1 MQTKARTFLFLFT
14 SIFSLYIL
22 NSCASSPKNE
32 ENLTQAEQSSDKKAE
47 EIPENQL
54 ENKEIS
60 QDSLAN
66 EENLEKSLETEKNLQ
81 DSENTQNKPENDENQ
96 ISEKIDEDELL
107 ADSENATE
115 ETQEDFVE
123 PEVKDSPFV
132 EGTKTAADEQNPESN
147 ADEQNEAQDIP
158 ETNEGEPELLPKTEE
173 YEKNSGEENPQ
184 TDENL
189 ELNENSMKN
198 QENLPQNG
206 QEPESKDEL
215 SEEIEEEEPKENTEQ
230 TENNSQKTPSR
241 SMTAKNNQYVD
252 IIYPGRGWIYMG
264 EDEGK
269 DQILRYFGRKL
280 GTENTTFTLR
290 TTKSGETVLHFYKND
305 VLKGEYI
312 DDYLEIKVLEE
323 SAKPNERAKAPS
335 YEESVPQ
342 KPVRLEKKAETQE
355 EAQKTDE
362 IKNIEEKTSDN
373 EQKLSSQDETNLK
386 QNDVS
391 NEVSNNVLNNSN
403 NVSKEV
409 SKPEQK
415 KSLKIDTKNLLEQAK
430 KDFEA
435 KSYAQALSEV
445 QQYLDTQNTRIDEA
459 LFLQGQ
465 ILEADSEV
473 KNIKSAI
480 DSYNSLIKNYPAS
493 TFWQEANRRKIYL
506 NRYYVNIY

>member
-32 ENLTQAEQSSDKKAE
+32 ENLTQAEQSSDKKTE

-60 QDSLAN
+60 QGSLAN
-66 EENLEKSLETEKNLQ
+66 EENLQN
-81 DSENTQNKPENDENQ
+81 SENTQNKPENDENQ
-96 ISEKIDEDELL
+96 LSEKIAEDELL
-107 ADSENATE
+107 ADSENETE

-132 EGTKTAADEQNPESN
+132 EETKTAADEQNPESST
-147 ADEQNEAQDIP
+147 DKQNEAQDIP
-158 ETNEGEPELLPKTEE
+158 ETNEEEPELLPKTEE
-173 YEKNSGEENPQ
+173 YEKKSEEENPQ

-230 TENNSQKTPSR
+230 TESNSQKTPSR

-355 EAQKTDE
+355 ETQKTDE

-391 NEVSNNVLNNSN
+391 NNVSNNVSN
-403 NVSKEV
+403 EV

-415 KSLKIDTKNLLEQAK
+415 KNLKIDTKNLLEQAK

>member
-32 ENLTQAEQSSDKKAE
+32 ENLTQAEQSSDKKTE
-47 EIPENQL
+47 EIPEDQL

-66 EENLEKSLETEKNLQ
+66 EENLQN
-81 DSENTQNKPENDENQ
+81 SENTQNKPENDENQ
-96 ISEKIDEDELL
+96 LSEKIDEDELL
-107 ADSENATE
+107 ADSENETE

-123 PEVKDSPFV
+123 PEVKDSPF
-132 EGTKTAADEQNPESN
+132 EEETKTAADEQNPESSEN
-147 ADEQNEAQDIP
+147 KQNEAQDIP
-158 ETNEGEPELLPKTEE
+158 ETNEEEPELLPKTEE
-173 YEKNSGEENPQ
+173 NSGEENPQ

-189 ELNENSMKN
+189 ELNENSMEN
-198 QENLPQNG
+198 QEKLPQNG

-215 SEEIEEEEPKENTEQ
+215 SEEIEEEEPKENEEQ
-230 TENNSQKTPSR
+230 TESNPQKTPSR

-373 EQKLSSQDETNLK
+373 EQKLSSHDETNLK
-386 QNDVS
+386 KNDVSNNVS
-391 NEVSNNVLNNSN
+391 NEVSN
-403 NVSKEV
+403 EV

>member
-32 ENLTQAEQSSDKKAE
+32 ENLTQAEQSSDKKTE
-47 EIPENQL
+47 EIPEDQL

-66 EENLEKSLETEKNLQ
+66 EENLQN
-81 DSENTQNKPENDENQ
+81 SENTQNKPENDENQ
-96 ISEKIDEDELL
+96 LSEKIDEDELL
-107 ADSENATE
+107 ADSENETE

-132 EGTKTAADEQNPESN
+132 EETKTAADEQNPESSEN
-147 ADEQNEAQDIP
+147 KQNEAQDIP
-158 ETNEGEPELLPKTEE
+158 ETNEEEPELLPKTEE
-173 YEKNSGEENPQ
+173 YEKKSEEENPQ

-189 ELNENSMKN
+189 ELNENSMEN
-198 QENLPQNG
+198 QEKLPQNG
-206 QEPESKDEL
+206 QEPESKAEL

-230 TENNSQKTPSR
+230 TESNPQKTPSR

-355 EAQKTDE
+355 ETQKTDE

-386 QNDVS
+386 KNDVS
-391 NEVSNNVLNNSN
+391 NEVSR
-403 NVSKEV
+403 
-409 SKPEQK
+409 PEQK

>member
-32 ENLTQAEQSSDKKAE
+32 ENLTQAEQSSDKKTE

-66 EENLEKSLETEKNLQ
+66 EENLQN
-81 DSENTQNKPENDENQ
+81 SENTQNKPENDENQ
-96 ISEKIDEDELL
+96 LSEKIDEDELL
-107 ADSENATE
+107 ADSENETE

-132 EGTKTAADEQNPESN
+132 EETKTAADEQNPESSEN
-147 ADEQNEAQDIP
+147 KQNEAQDIP
-158 ETNEGEPELLPKTEE
+158 ETNEEEPELLPKTEE
-173 YEKNSGEENPQ
+173 YEKKSEEENPQ

-189 ELNENSMKN
+189 ELNENSMEN

-230 TENNSQKTPSR
+230 TESNPQKTPSR

-355 EAQKTDE
+355 ETQKTDE

-386 QNDVS
+386 KNDVS
-391 NEVSNNVLNNSN
+391 NEVSR
-403 NVSKEV
+403 
-409 SKPEQK
+409 PEQK

>member
-32 ENLTQAEQSSDKKAE
+32 ENLTQAEQSSDKKTE

-54 ENKEIS
+54 ENKEIP

-66 EENLEKSLETEKNLQ
+66 EENLETEENLQ
-81 DSENTQNKPENDENQ
+81 NSENTQSKPENDENQ
-96 ISEKIDEDELL
+96 LSEKIDEDELL

-123 PEVKDSPFV
+123 PEVKDSPF
-132 EGTKTAADEQNPESN
+132 EEETKTSADEQNPESST
-147 ADEQNEAQDIP
+147 DEQNKAQDIP
-158 ETNEGEPELLPKTEE
+158 ETNEEEPELLPKTEE
-173 YEKNSGEENPQ
+173 NSGEEKPQ

-189 ELNENSMKN
+189 ELKENSMEN

-230 TENNSQKTPSR
+230 TKNNSQKTPSR

-355 EAQKTDE
+355 ETQKTDE
-362 IKNIEEKTSDN
+362 IQSIEEKNSDN

-391 NEVSNNVLNNSN
+391 NEVSNNVSNNSN
-403 NVSKEV
+403 NV

-493 TFWQEANRRKIYL
+493 TLWQEANRRKIYL

>member
-1 MQTKARTFLFLFT
+1 MMQTKARTFLFLFT

-22 NSCASSPKNE
+22 NSCASSPKNDE
-32 ENLTQAEQSSDKKAE
+32 TLTQAEQFSDKKTE
-47 EIPENQL
+47 EIPENAS

-60 QDSLAN
+60 QNPLAN
-66 EENLEKSLETEKNLQ
+66 EENLEKSLELEIEENLQ

-96 ISEKIDEDELL
+96 FSEKIAEDELL
-107 ADSENATE
+107 ADSENETE

-123 PEVKDSPFV
+123 PEVKDSPF
-132 EGTKTAADEQNPESN
+132 EEETKTATDEQNIETSEKP
-147 ADEQNEAQDIP
+147 QDIP

-173 YEKNSGEENPQ
+173 YEKTSDPQ

-189 ELNENSMKN
+189 ELNENSMEN
-198 QENLPQNG
+198 QENLSQNG

-241 SMTAKNNQYVD
+241 SMTTKNNQYVD

-355 EAQKTDE
+355 ETQEETQKTNE
-362 IKNIEEKTSDN
+362 IQNIEEKTSGN
-373 EQKLSSQDETNLK
+373 EQKLSSQDKTNLK

-391 NEVSNNVLNNSN
+391 NNVLKEVSN
-403 NVSKEV
+403 
-409 SKPEQK
+409 PEQK

>member
-32 ENLTQAEQSSDKKAE
+32 ENLTQAEQSSDKKTE
-47 EIPENQL
+47 EIPETQL
-54 ENKEIS
+54 ENKEIP
-60 QDSLAN
+60 QDSLEN
-66 EENLEKSLETEKNLQ
+66 EENLEKSLETEENLQ
-81 DSENTQNKPENDENQ
+81 NSENTQNKPENDENQ
-96 ISEKIDEDELL
+96 LSEKIDEDELL
-107 ADSENATE
+107 ADSENKTE
-115 ETQEDFVE
+115 ETQENFVE

-132 EGTKTAADEQNPESN
+132 EETKTAADEQNPESSEN
-147 ADEQNEAQDIP
+147 KQNKAQDIP
-158 ETNEGEPELLPKTEE
+158 ETNEEEPELLPKTEE
-173 YEKNSGEENPQ
+173 NSGEENPQ
-184 TDENL
+184 TDKKL
-189 ELNENSMKN
+189 ELNENSMEN
-198 QENLPQNG
+198 QENLSQNG

-230 TENNSQKTPSR
+230 TESNPQKTPSR

-355 EAQKTDE
+355 ETQKTDE

-373 EQKLSSQDETNLK
+373 EQKLSSQDEINLK
-386 QNDVS
+386 KNDVS
-391 NEVSNNVLNNSN
+391 N
-403 NVSKEV
+403 EV

-415 KSLKIDTKNLLEQAK
+415 KSLKVDTKNLLEQAK
-430 KDFEA
+430 KDFET

-445 QQYLDTQNTRIDEA
+445 QHYLDTQNTRIDEA

>member
-1 MQTKARTFLFLFT
+1 MMQTKARTFLFLFT

-32 ENLTQAEQSSDKKAE
+32 ENLTQAEQSSDKKTE
-47 EIPENQL
+47 EIPETQL
-54 ENKEIS
+54 ENKEIP
-60 QDSLAN
+60 QDSLEN
-66 EENLEKSLETEKNLQ
+66 EENLEKSLETEENLQ
-81 DSENTQNKPENDENQ
+81 NSENTQNKPENDENQ
-96 ISEKIDEDELL
+96 LSEKIDEDELL
-107 ADSENATE
+107 ADSENETE

-132 EGTKTAADEQNPESN
+132 EETKTAADEQNPESSEN
-147 ADEQNEAQDIP
+147 KQNEAQDIP
-158 ETNEGEPELLPKTEE
+158 ETNEEEPELLPKTEE
-173 YEKNSGEENPQ
+173 YEKKSEEENPQ

-189 ELNENSMKN
+189 ELNENSMEN

-206 QEPESKDEL
+206 QEPESKAEL

-230 TENNSQKTPSR
+230 TESNPQKTPSR

-362 IKNIEEKTSDN
+362 IKNIEEKTSGN

-386 QNDVS
+386 KNDVS
-391 NEVSNNVLNNSN
+391 N
-403 NVSKEV
+403 EV

-415 KSLKIDTKNLLEQAK
+415 KSLKVDTKNLLEQAK

>member
-32 ENLTQAEQSSDKKAE
+32 ENLTQAEQSSDKKTE
-47 EIPENQL
+47 EIPEDQL
-54 ENKEIS
+54 ENKEIP
-60 QDSLAN
+60 QDSLEN
-66 EENLEKSLETEKNLQ
+66 EENLQN
-81 DSENTQNKPENDENQ
+81 SENTQNKPENDENQ
-96 ISEKIDEDELL
+96 LSEKIDEDELL
-107 ADSENATE
+107 ADSENETE

-132 EGTKTAADEQNPESN
+132 EETKTAADEQNPESSEN
-147 ADEQNEAQDIP
+147 KQNEAQDIP
-158 ETNEGEPELLPKTEE
+158 ETNEEEPELLPKTEE
-173 YEKNSGEENPQ
+173 YEKKSEEENPQ

-189 ELNENSMKN
+189 ELNENSMEN

-206 QEPESKDEL
+206 QEPESKAEL

-230 TENNSQKTPSR
+230 TESNPQKTPSR

-373 EQKLSSQDETNLK
+373 EQKLSSHDETNLK
-386 QNDVS
+386 KNDVS
-391 NEVSNNVLNNSN
+391 NEVSR
-403 NVSKEV
+403 
-409 SKPEQK
+409 PEQK

>member
-32 ENLTQAEQSSDKKAE
+32 ENLTQAEQSSDKKTE

-66 EENLEKSLETEKNLQ
+66 EENLQN
-81 DSENTQNKPENDENQ
+81 SENTQNKPENDENQ
-96 ISEKIDEDELL
+96 LSEKIDEDELL
-107 ADSENATE
+107 ADSENETE

-132 EGTKTAADEQNPESN
+132 EETKTAADEQNPESSEN
-147 ADEQNEAQDIP
+147 KQNKAQDIP
-158 ETNEGEPELLPKTEE
+158 ETNEEEPELLPKTEE
-173 YEKNSGEENPQ
+173 YEKKSEEENPQ

-189 ELNENSMKN
+189 ELNENSMEN
-198 QENLPQNG
+198 QEKLPQNG

-215 SEEIEEEEPKENTEQ
+215 SEEIEEEEPKENEEQ

-355 EAQKTDE
+355 ETQKTDE

-386 QNDVS
+386 KNDVS
-391 NEVSNNVLNNSN
+391 R
-403 NVSKEV
+403 
-409 SKPEQK
+409 PEQK
-415 KSLKIDTKNLLEQAK
+415 KNLKIDTKNLLEQAK

>member
-32 ENLTQAEQSSDKKAE
+32 ENLTQAEQSSDKKTE

-60 QDSLAN
+60 QDSLEN
-66 EENLEKSLETEKNLQ
+66 EENLEKSLETEENLQ
-81 DSENTQNKPENDENQ
+81 NSENTQNKPENDENQ
-96 ISEKIDEDELL
+96 LSEKIDEDELL
-107 ADSENATE
+107 ADSENETE

-132 EGTKTAADEQNPESN
+132 EETKTAADEQNPESSEN
-147 ADEQNEAQDIP
+147 KQNKAQDIP
-158 ETNEGEPELLPKTEE
+158 ETNEEEPELLPKTEE
-173 YEKNSGEENPQ
+173 YEKKSEEENPQ

-189 ELNENSMKN
+189 ELNENSMEN

-206 QEPESKDEL
+206 QEPESKAEL
-215 SEEIEEEEPKENTEQ
+215 SEEIEEEEPKENEEQ
-230 TENNSQKTPSR
+230 TESNPQKTPSR

-355 EAQKTDE
+355 ETQKTDE
-362 IKNIEEKTSDN
+362 IKNIEEKTSGD

-391 NEVSNNVLNNSN
+391 NNVSNEVSR
-403 NVSKEV
+403 
-409 SKPEQK
+409 PEQK

>member
-1 MQTKARTFLFLFT
+1 MKTKARTFLFLFT
-14 SIFSLYIL
+14 SVFSLYIL

-32 ENLTQAEQSSDKKAE
+32 ENLTQEEQISDKKTE
-47 EIPENQL
+47 EIPENSS

-60 QDSLAN
+60 QNPAAN
-66 EENLEKSLETEKNLQ
+66 EEISEKSLEENLQ
-81 DSENTQNKPENDENQ
+81 DSENTQNKSENDENQ
-96 ISEKIDEDELL
+96 LSEKIDEDELL
-107 ADSENATE
+107 SESENETE
-115 ETQEDFVE
+115 ETHEDFVE
-123 PEVKDSPFV
+123 PEVKDSPL
-132 EGTKTAADEQNPESN
+132 EEEIKSSTDEQNPEPSGTEEN
-147 ADEQNEAQDIP
+147 KAQDIP
-158 ETNEGEPELLPKTEE
+158 EKNEDEPELQQKAVEN
-173 YEKNSGEENPQ
+173 EKNSEEENPQ

-189 ELNENSMKN
+189 ELNENSMEN
-198 QENLPQNG
+198 QENLSQDE
-206 QEPESKDEL
+206 QKPENKNEL
-215 SEEIEEEEPKENTEQ
+215 SEEIQEEPAEKAEQ
-230 TENNSQKTPSR
+230 TENDSQKAPSR

-252 IIYPGRGWIYMG
+252 IIYPGRGWIFMG

-342 KPVRLEKKAETQE
+342 KPVRLEKKAEGNGET
-355 EAQKTDE
+355 QKTDE
-362 IKNIEEKTSDN
+362 IKNTEEKTSDN

-386 QNDVS
+386 QNELSNDVS
-391 NEVSNNVLNNSN
+391 NDVSN

-430 KDFEA
+430 RDFEE

-493 TFWQEANRRKIYL
+493 TFWQKANRRKIYL

>member
-32 ENLTQAEQSSDKKAE
+32 ENLTQAEQSSDKKTE

-60 QDSLAN
+60 QDSFAN
-66 EENLEKSLETEKNLQ
+66 EENLQN
-81 DSENTQNKPENDENQ
+81 SENTQSKPENDENQ
-96 ISEKIDEDELL
+96 LSEKIDEDELL
-107 ADSENATE
+107 ADNENATE

-132 EGTKTAADEQNPESN
+132 EETKTAADEQNPESSEN
-147 ADEQNEAQDIP
+147 KQNKAQDIP

-173 YEKNSGEENPQ
+173 NSEEENPQ

-189 ELNENSMKN
+189 ELNESSMEN

-215 SEEIEEEEPKENTEQ
+215 SEEIEEEEPKEKEEQ
-230 TENNSQKTPSR
+230 TESNPQKTPSR

-355 EAQKTDE
+355 ETQKTDE

-386 QNDVS
+386 KNDVS
-391 NEVSNNVLNNSN
+391 N
-403 NVSKEV
+403 EV

>member
-32 ENLTQAEQSSDKKAE
+32 ENLTQAEQSSDKKTE

-66 EENLEKSLETEKNLQ
+66 EENLETEENLQ
-81 DSENTQNKPENDENQ
+81 NLENTQNKPENDENQ
-96 ISEKIDEDELL
+96 LSEKIDEDELL
-107 ADSENATE
+107 ADSENETE
-115 ETQEDFVE
+115 ETQKDFVE
-123 PEVKDSPFV
+123 PEVKDSPF
-132 EGTKTAADEQNPESN
+132 EEETKTAADEQNPESSEN
-147 ADEQNEAQDIP
+147 KQNEAQDIP
-158 ETNEGEPELLPKTEE
+158 ETNEEEPELLPKTEE
-173 YEKNSGEENPQ
+173 NSEEENPQ

-189 ELNENSMKN
+189 ELNESSMEN

-230 TENNSQKTPSR
+230 TESNSQKTPSR

-342 KPVRLEKKAETQE
+342 KPVRLEKKTETQE
-355 EAQKTDE
+355 ETQKTDE

-391 NEVSNNVLNNSN
+391 KEVSNN
-403 NVSKEV
+403 V

>member
-32 ENLTQAEQSSDKKAE
+32 ENLTQAEQSSDKKTE

-66 EENLEKSLETEKNLQ
+66 EENLEKSLEVEENLQ
-81 DSENTQNKPENDENQ
+81 NSENTQSKPENDENQ
-96 ISEKIDEDELL
+96 LSEKIDEDELL

-123 PEVKDSPFV
+123 PEVKDSPF
-132 EGTKTAADEQNPESN
+132 EEETKTAADKQNPKSSEIK
-147 ADEQNEAQDIP
+147 QNKEQDIP
-158 ETNEGEPELLPKTEE
+158 ETNEEEPELLPKTEE
-173 YEKNSGEENPQ
+173 NSGEEKPQ

-189 ELNENSMKN
+189 ELNENSMEN

-206 QEPESKDEL
+206 QEPEGKNEL

-355 EAQKTDE
+355 ETRKTDE
-362 IKNIEEKTSDN
+362 IKNIEEKTSGN

-391 NEVSNNVLNNSN
+391 NDVSN
-403 NVSKEV
+403 EV

>member
-32 ENLTQAEQSSDKKAE
+32 ENLTQAEQSSDKKTE
-47 EIPENQL
+47 EIPEDQL

-66 EENLEKSLETEKNLQ
+66 EENLQN
-81 DSENTQNKPENDENQ
+81 SENTQNKPENDENQ
-96 ISEKIDEDELL
+96 LSEKIDEDELL
-107 ADSENATE
+107 ADSENETE

-132 EGTKTAADEQNPESN
+132 EETKTAADEQNPESSEN
-147 ADEQNEAQDIP
+147 KQNEAQDIP
-158 ETNEGEPELLPKTEE
+158 ETNEEEPELLPKTEE
-173 YEKNSGEENPQ
+173 YEKKSEEENPQ

-189 ELNENSMKN
+189 ELNENSMEN

-206 QEPESKDEL
+206 QEPESKAEL

-230 TENNSQKTPSR
+230 TESNPQKTPSR
-241 SMTAKNNQYVD
+241 SLTAKNNQYVD

-362 IKNIEEKTSDN
+362 IKNIEEKTSGN

-386 QNDVS
+386 KNDVS
-391 NEVSNNVLNNSN
+391 NEVSR
-403 NVSKEV
+403 
-409 SKPEQK
+409 PEQK
-415 KSLKIDTKNLLEQAK
+415 KFLKIDTKNLLEQAK

>member
-32 ENLTQAEQSSDKKAE
+32 ENLTQAEQSSDKKTE

-66 EENLEKSLETEKNLQ
+66 EENLQN
-81 DSENTQNKPENDENQ
+81 SENTQNKPENDENQ
-96 ISEKIDEDELL
+96 LSEKIDEDELL
-107 ADSENATE
+107 ADSENETE

-132 EGTKTAADEQNPESN
+132 EETKTAADEQNPESSEN
-147 ADEQNEAQDIP
+147 KQNKAQDIP
-158 ETNEGEPELLPKTEE
+158 ETNEEEPELLPKTEE
-173 YEKNSGEENPQ
+173 YEKKSEEENPQ

-189 ELNENSMKN
+189 ELNENSMEN
-198 QENLPQNG
+198 QEKLPQNG

-215 SEEIEEEEPKENTEQ
+215 SEEIEEEEPKENEEQ

-373 EQKLSSQDETNLK
+373 EQKLSSHDETNLK
-386 QNDVS
+386 KNDVSNNVS
-391 NEVSNNVLNNSN
+391 NEVSN
-403 NVSKEV
+403 EV

-415 KSLKIDTKNLLEQAK
+415 KSLKVDTKNLLEQAK

>member
-32 ENLTQAEQSSDKKAE
+32 ENLTQAEQSSDKKTE

-66 EENLEKSLETEKNLQ
+66 EENLQN
-81 DSENTQNKPENDENQ
+81 SENTQNKPENDENQ
-96 ISEKIDEDELL
+96 LSEKIDEDELL
-107 ADSENATE
+107 ADSENETE

-132 EGTKTAADEQNPESN
+132 EETKTAADEQNPESSEN
-147 ADEQNEAQDIP
+147 KQNKAQDIP
-158 ETNEGEPELLPKTEE
+158 ETNEEEPELLPKTEE
-173 YEKNSGEENPQ
+173 YEKKSEEENPQ

-189 ELNENSMKN
+189 ELNENSMEN

-206 QEPESKDEL
+206 QEPESKAEL

-230 TENNSQKTPSR
+230 TESNPQKTPSR

-355 EAQKTDE
+355 EPQKNDE

-386 QNDVS
+386 KNDVS
-391 NEVSNNVLNNSN
+391 NEVSR
-403 NVSKEV
+403 
-409 SKPEQK
+409 PEQK

>member
-32 ENLTQAEQSSDKKAE
+32 ENLTQAEQSSDKKTE

-66 EENLEKSLETEKNLQ
+66 EENLQN
-81 DSENTQNKPENDENQ
+81 SENTQNKPENDENQ
-96 ISEKIDEDELL
+96 LSEKIDEDELL
-107 ADSENATE
+107 ADSENETE

-132 EGTKTAADEQNPESN
+132 EETKTAADKQNPESSKN
-147 ADEQNEAQDIP
+147 KQNKAQDIP
-158 ETNEGEPELLPKTEE
+158 ETNEEEPELLPKTEE
-173 YEKNSGEENPQ
+173 YEKKSEEENPQ

-189 ELNENSMKN
+189 ELNENSMEN

-206 QEPESKDEL
+206 QEPESKAEL

-230 TENNSQKTPSR
+230 TESNPQKTPSR

-355 EAQKTDE
+355 ETQKTDE

-386 QNDVS
+386 KND
-391 NEVSNNVLNNSN
+391 
-403 NVSKEV
+403 VSKEV
-409 SKPEQK
+409 SRPEQK

>member
-32 ENLTQAEQSSDKKAE
+32 ENLTQAEQSSDKKTE
-47 EIPENQL
+47 EIPEDQL

-66 EENLEKSLETEKNLQ
+66 EENLQN
-81 DSENTQNKPENDENQ
+81 SENTQNKPENDENQ
-96 ISEKIDEDELL
+96 LSEKIDEDELL
-107 ADSENATE
+107 ADSENETE

-132 EGTKTAADEQNPESN
+132 EETKTAADEQNPESSEN
-147 ADEQNEAQDIP
+147 KQNKAQDIP

-173 YEKNSGEENPQ
+173 YEKKSEEENPQ

-189 ELNENSMKN
+189 ELNENSMEN

-206 QEPESKDEL
+206 QEPESKAEL

-230 TENNSQKTPSR
+230 TESNPQKTPSR

-386 QNDVS
+386 KND
-391 NEVSNNVLNNSN
+391 
-403 NVSKEV
+403 VSKEV

-415 KSLKIDTKNLLEQAK
+415 KSLKVDTKNLLEQAK

-445 QQYLDTQNTRIDEA
+445 QHYLDTQNTRIDEA

>member
-32 ENLTQAEQSSDKKAE
+32 ENLTQAEQSSDKKTE

-66 EENLEKSLETEKNLQ
+66 EENLQN
-81 DSENTQNKPENDENQ
+81 SENTQNKPENDENQ
-96 ISEKIDEDELL
+96 LSEKIDEDELL
-107 ADSENATE
+107 ADSENETE

-132 EGTKTAADEQNPESN
+132 EETKTAADEQNPESSEN
-147 ADEQNEAQDIP
+147 KQNKAQDIP
-158 ETNEGEPELLPKTEE
+158 ETNEEEPELLPKTEE
-173 YEKNSGEENPQ
+173 YEKKSEEENPQ

-189 ELNENSMKN
+189 ELNENSMEN
-198 QENLPQNG
+198 QEKLPQNG
-206 QEPESKDEL
+206 QEPESKAEL
-215 SEEIEEEEPKENTEQ
+215 SEEIEEEEPKENEEQ

-355 EAQKTDE
+355 ETQKTDE

-386 QNDVS
+386 KNDVSNNVS
-391 NEVSNNVLNNSN
+391 NEVSR
-403 NVSKEV
+403 
-409 SKPEQK
+409 PEQK
-415 KSLKIDTKNLLEQAK
+415 KFLKIDTKNLLEQAK

>member
-32 ENLTQAEQSSDKKAE
+32 ENLTQAEQSSDKKTE

-66 EENLEKSLETEKNLQ
+66 EENLQN
-81 DSENTQNKPENDENQ
+81 SENTQNKPENDENQ
-96 ISEKIDEDELL
+96 LSEKIDEDELL
-107 ADSENATE
+107 ADSENETE

-132 EGTKTAADEQNPESN
+132 EETKTAADEQNPESSEN
-147 ADEQNEAQDIP
+147 KQNEAQDIP
-158 ETNEGEPELLPKTEE
+158 ETNEEEPELLPKTEE
-173 YEKNSGEENPQ
+173 YEKKSEEENPQ

-189 ELNENSMKN
+189 ELNENSMEN
-198 QENLPQNG
+198 QEKLPQNG

-215 SEEIEEEEPKENTEQ
+215 SEEIEEEEPKENEEQ

-355 EAQKTDE
+355 ETQKTDE

-386 QNDVS
+386 KNDVS
-391 NEVSNNVLNNSN
+391 N
-403 NVSKEV
+403 EV

-415 KSLKIDTKNLLEQAK
+415 KSLKVDTKNLLEQAK

-445 QQYLDTQNTRIDEA
+445 QHYLDTQNTRIDEA

>member
-32 ENLTQAEQSSDKKAE
+32 ENLTQAEQSSDKKTE

-66 EENLEKSLETEKNLQ
+66 EENLQN
-81 DSENTQNKPENDENQ
+81 SENTQNKPENDENQ
-96 ISEKIDEDELL
+96 LSEKIDEDELL
-107 ADSENATE
+107 ADSENETE

-132 EGTKTAADEQNPESN
+132 EETKTAADEQNPESSEN
-147 ADEQNEAQDIP
+147 KQNKAQDIP

-173 YEKNSGEENPQ
+173 NSEEENPQ
-184 TDENL
+184 TDKKL
-189 ELNENSMKN
+189 ELNENSMEN

-206 QEPESKDEL
+206 QEPESKAEL

-230 TENNSQKTPSR
+230 TESNPQKTPSR

-355 EAQKTDE
+355 ETQKTDE
-362 IKNIEEKTSDN
+362 IKNIEEKTSGN

-386 QNDVS
+386 KNDVS
-391 NEVSNNVLNNSN
+391 R
-403 NVSKEV
+403 
-409 SKPEQK
+409 PEQK
-415 KSLKIDTKNLLEQAK
+415 KNLKIDTKNLLEQAK

>member
-32 ENLTQAEQSSDKKAE
+32 ENLTQAEQSSDKKTE
-47 EIPENQL
+47 EIPETQL

-60 QDSLAN
+60 RDSLAN
-66 EENLEKSLETEKNLQ
+66 EENLQNSEK
-81 DSENTQNKPENDENQ
+81 TQNKPENDENQ
-96 ISEKIDEDELL
+96 LSEKIDEDELL
-107 ADSENATE
+107 ADSENETE

-132 EGTKTAADEQNPESN
+132 EETKTAADEQNPESSEN
-147 ADEQNEAQDIP
+147 KQNKAQDIP
-158 ETNEGEPELLPKTEE
+158 ETNEEEPELLPKTEE
-173 YEKNSGEENPQ
+173 YEKKSEEENPQ

-189 ELNENSMKN
+189 ELNENSMEN
-198 QENLPQNG
+198 QEKLPQNG

-230 TENNSQKTPSR
+230 TESNPQKTPSR

-386 QNDVS
+386 KNDVS
-391 NEVSNNVLNNSN
+391 NEVSR
-403 NVSKEV
+403 
-409 SKPEQK
+409 PEQK
-415 KSLKIDTKNLLEQAK
+415 KNLKIDTKNLLEQAK

>member
-32 ENLTQAEQSSDKKAE
+32 ENLTQAEQSSDKKTE

-66 EENLEKSLETEKNLQ
+66 EENLEKSLETEENLQ
-81 DSENTQNKPENDENQ
+81 NSENTQNKPENDENQ
-96 ISEKIDEDELL
+96 LSEKIDEDELL

-123 PEVKDSPFV
+123 PEVKDSPF
-132 EGTKTAADEQNPESN
+132 EEETKTAADEQNPETN
-147 ADEQNEAQDIP
+147 ADEQNKAQDIP

-173 YEKNSGEENPQ
+173 NSGEEKPQ

-189 ELNENSMKN
+189 ELKENSMEN

-215 SEEIEEEEPKENTEQ
+215 SEETEEEEPKKNEEQ

-355 EAQKTDE
+355 ETQKTDE

-386 QNDVS
+386 KNDVS
-391 NEVSNNVLNNSN
+391 N
-403 NVSKEV
+403 EV

>member
-32 ENLTQAEQSSDKKAE
+32 ENLTQAEQSSDKKTE

-66 EENLEKSLETEKNLQ
+66 EENLQN
-81 DSENTQNKPENDENQ
+81 SENTQNKPENDENQ
-96 ISEKIDEDELL
+96 LSEKIDEDELL
-107 ADSENATE
+107 ANSENETE

-132 EGTKTAADEQNPESN
+132 EETKTAADEQNPESSEN
-147 ADEQNEAQDIP
+147 KQNKAQDIP
-158 ETNEGEPELLPKTEE
+158 ETNEEEPELLPKTEE
-173 YEKNSGEENPQ
+173 YEKKSEEENPQ

-189 ELNENSMKN
+189 ELNENSMEN

-206 QEPESKDEL
+206 QEPESKAEL

-230 TENNSQKTPSR
+230 TESNPQKTPSR

-362 IKNIEEKTSDN
+362 IKNIEEKTSGN

-386 QNDVS
+386 KNDVS
-391 NEVSNNVLNNSN
+391 NEVSR
-403 NVSKEV
+403 
-409 SKPEQK
+409 PEQK
-415 KSLKIDTKNLLEQAK
+415 KFLKIDTKNLLEQAK